1 MWRGVCLL
9 LEEPERV
16 LAAYDAYLERCAR
29 RLRGDPVREARAIS
43 ERMEKL
49 ERRRSNLIDMGA
61 DGTIGREDLRT
72 KLEEADEERDSLRR
86 ALREAAGRGQELERL
101 SREREVLA
109 DRFSAMRGM
118 GLRHLPPEERRTAY
132 NALRLTAHVDE
143 GGDVRITG
151 VFDADLTELLPA
163 SWAVAKDGAR
173 EYDPSMNTRL
183 PTLHR
188 GVVSAGH
195 PHPGT

>member
-1 MWRGVCLL
+1 MCLL
-9 LEEPERV
+9 LEEPDERV
-16 LAAYDAYLERCAR
+16 LAAYDAYLERRAR
-29 RLRGDPVREARAIS
+29 RLRGDPDREARAIS

-61 DGTIGREDLRT
+61 DGTIGREDLRA
-72 KLEEADEERDSLRR
+72 KLAEADEERDSLRR
-86 ALREAAGRGQELERL
+86 ALREAAGRAEELKRLRNERAIM
-101 SREREVLA
+101 A
-109 DRFSAMRGM
+109 DRFRAMRGM
-118 GLRHLPPEERRTAY
+118 GLRHLPAEERRTAY
-132 NALRLTAHVDE
+132 DALRLTAHVDE

-173 EYDPSMNTRL
+173 EYDPTMNTRL
-183 PTLHR
+183 PTRHK

-195 PHPGT
+195 PHGGT